1 MTAPHHTS
9 ALDAPHTRREV
20 ARFPR
25 TRLGLG
31 LRPPSRGGG
40 ARTGT
45 PEGGDTDAP

>member
-1 MTAPHHTS
+1 MTTRPTQG
-9 ALDAPHTRREV
+9 ALHATRERREV

-40 ARTGT
+40 ARTEI
-45 PEGGDTDAP
+45 PRGGDTDGS

>member
-1 MTAPHHTS
+1 MPTMRPATVVTATRE
-9 ALDAPHTRREV
+9 RREV

-40 ARTGT
+40 ARTET
-45 PEGGDTDAP
+45 PEGGDTDAS